1 MAEEMEY
8 TLAMIKPDAV
18 AAGKASEI
26 QQLAE
31 MHGFLIIAKRQL
43 QVPAYALDNH
53 KQTLIVV
60 TYFIS
65 IATQQLRHVDTVRL
79 CFCEGCAALAVVLS
93 MRILFCCI
101 HAAHYTPGRRVL
113 C

>member
-1 MAEEMEY
+1 MLRFEDLAFLHLVTMAEETEC

-43 QVPAYALDNH
+43 QV
-53 KQTLIVV
+53 
-60 TYFIS
+60 
-65 IATQQLRHVDTVRL
+65 
-79 CFCEGCAALAVVLS
+79 
-93 MRILFCCI
+93 
-101 HAAHYTPGRRVL
+101 
-113 C
+113 

>member
-43 QVPAYALDNH
+43 QVPA
-53 KQTLIVV
+53 
-60 TYFIS
+60 
-65 IATQQLRHVDTVRL
+65 
-79 CFCEGCAALAVVLS
+79 AVK
-93 MRILFCCI
+93 M
-101 HAAHYTPGRRVL
+101 H
-113 C
+113 

>member
-43 QVPAYALDNH
+43 QVQAFAH
-53 KQTLIVV
+53 LIV
-60 TYFIS
+60 T
-65 IATQQLRHVDTVRL
+65 IAWID
-79 CFCEGCAALAVVLS
+79 CSG
-93 MRILFCCI
+93 
-101 HAAHYTPGRRVL
+101 
-113 C
+113 